1 MPDRRGSP
9 SDQVVVIGASAGGV
23 EALRTVVAGLPA
35 DLPASVVVVLHV
47 PRNSPG
53 MLAGILDRAGP
64 LPAAVARHGSVLR
77 PGAVHVAPPDHH
89 VLVDDGRLVLST
101 GPTENGHRPAV
112 DPLFRSAA
120 LARGSAATGVVLSGT
135 RDDGAAGLV
144 SLVEHGGTALVQ
156 DPEEALFA
164 AMPRHALELVPEAV
178 VLPSD
183 RIAAALAAIV
193 RAGPGRADAAGRRA
207 AARGGT
213 ARDHTSR
220 DPTAHDDTA
229 RSEVEIARTGL
240 PTTEG
245 VPGARP
251 SPFSCPQCHG
261 VLFEVP
267 GAPSPHMRCRIGH
280 AWSPAG
286 LEEEQAAAV
295 ESALWTALRA
305 LEERAALLARLA
317 DGARS
322 AGRHNSAALH
332 AAHAAEIREQ
342 AAHVRELLPRAVAS
356 VLTSDDGVGV
366 GGIGAAGV

>member
-1 MPDRRGSP
+1 MPDAPGAP

-23 EALRTVVAGLPA
+23 EALRTVVAGLPP
-35 DLPASVVVVLHV
+35 DLPAAVVVVLHV

-64 LPAAVARHGSVLR
+64 LPAAPAEHGSVLR

-89 VLVDDGRLVLST
+89 VLVNDGRLVLST

-120 LARGSAATGVVLSGT
+120 LARGPAATGVVLSGT

-144 SLVEHGGTALVQ
+144 SLVEHGGTAVVQ
-156 DPEEALFA
+156 DPEDALFA
-164 AMPRHALELVPEAV
+164 AMPRHALELVPEAL

-183 RIAAALAAIV
+183 QIAAALARLV
-193 RAGPGRADAAGRRA
+193 RAGPLRADRTGRRA
-207 AARGGT
+207 GPLVAQEAAR
-213 ARDHTSR
+213 D
-220 DPTAHDDTA
+220 
-229 RSEVEIARTGL
+229 EVSIARTGQ
-240 PTTEG
+240 PSADE
-245 VPGARP
+245 VHGARP

-280 AWSPAG
+280 SWSPAG
-286 LEEEQAAAV
+286 LEEEQASAV

-317 DGARS
+317 DGARG

-332 AAHAAEIREQ
+332 ASHAADVREQ
-342 AAHVRELLPRAVAS
+342 AARVRELLPRAVTTLLVAEEA
-356 VLTSDDGVGV
+356 VHEDGVGTARV
-366 GGIGAAGV
+366 